1 MDDKDKLIINNLIED
16 KKSLWT
22 VVIVLSGGL
31 VGLVASMN
39 NLHSPFQI
47 VFRSLVC
54 AGGLLVWYFMV
65 NNLISVI
72 NQINE
77 KLRR

>member
-22 VVIVLSGGL
+22 VVIILSGGL
-31 VGLVASMN
+31 VGIVASLN
-39 NLHSPFQI
+39 NLHSIFQI
-47 VFRSLVC
+47 VFRI
-54 AGGLLVWYFMV
+54 GMFIFGLIVLYYMV
-65 NNLISVI
+65 NNLITVT